1 MRRDIRAVL
10 ERWGRWAAHEE
21 NRSDWPAVCA
31 TFRGVLPHKSSLRP
45 SCCDDDGMAVDA
57 CVSQLHRAGA
67 DTERAVLYLH
77 YVTGLSLRDIADVLE
92 TNRMNVRSLLASG
105 ENFVNGCLCAYGVG
119 LEMDLVLAATRGSS
133 DLLTFG
139 TSTGDR
145 NAA

>member
-1 MRRDIRAVL
+1 MRRNIRVVL

-67 DTERAVLYLH
+67 DNERAALYLR
-77 YVTGLSLRDIADVLE
+77 YVIGLSLRGIADVLE
-92 TNRMNVRSLLASG
+92 TNRMNVRNLLSFG
-105 ENFVNGCLCAYGVG
+105 ENFVNGGLCAYGVG
-119 LEMDLVLAATRGSS
+119 LEMDLVLAATRGNS
-133 DLLTFG
+133 DPLTFG
-139 TSTGDR
+139 ASTSDR

>member
-1 MRRDIRAVL
+1 
-10 ERWGRWAAHEE
+10 
-21 NRSDWPAVCA
+21 
-31 TFRGVLPHKSSLRP
+31 
-45 SCCDDDGMAVDA
+45 MAVDA

-119 LEMDLVLAATRGSS
+119 LEMDLVLAATRGNS

>member
-21 NRSDWPAVCA
+21 NRSDWPTVCA

-67 DTERAVLYLH
+67 DNERAVPG
-77 YVTGLSLRDIADVLE
+77 VTALR
-92 TNRMNVRSLLASG
+92 NRPFHSRYRR
-105 ENFVNGCLCAYGVG
+105 C
-119 LEMDLVLAATRGSS
+119 
-133 DLLTFG
+133 
-139 TSTGDR
+139 TGD
-145 NAA
+145 